1 MKKNQKTP
9 NLKSAATDV
18 AIHFILTSTLT
29 GAFSILQSRYNAGG
43 GDCVVKLA
51 VKQKLF
57 VKEYLIDLNATQAAL
72 RAGYSPKTAKEQ
84 GARLLSNVNV
94 QAAIQEAMSKRERR
108 TEIKADRVLQE
119 LAAVGFAQAVDVVRV
134 VRRETNDGRT
144 YQDVEIV
151 DTDQVPADSRTAIA
165 GIKYGKYGIE
175 IKMHDK
181 IRALEMLGR
190 HLGLFDDNANKDKP
204 DPQAQITALADL
216 INNPAPE
223 RVLDDD

>member
-1 MKKNQKTP
+1 M
-9 NLKSAATDV
+9 
-18 AIHFILTSTLT
+18 
-29 GAFSILQSRYNAGG
+29 GCFSICSGG
-43 GDCVVKLA
+43 GDRVVKLS
-51 VKQKLF
+51 VKQKMF
-57 VKEYLIDLNATQAAL
+57 VKEYLIDLNATQAAI

-94 QAAIQEAMSKRERR
+94 QAAIQFAMVKRERR

-134 VRRETNDGRT
+134 VRRETEDGRT
-144 YQDVEIV
+144 YQDVEILETDKV
-151 DTDQVPADSRTAIA
+151 AQDTRTAIA

-190 HLGLFDDNANKDKP
+190 HLGLFNDAADTNKP
-204 DPQAQITALADL
+204 DPNVQITALADL